1 MMTGW
6 LVVNGFLKSGKFD
19 ELARM
24 FCDAAE
30 CLSVSLEIKRNSD
43 CPVTVGGAV
52 LPVDWQAALGN
63 CKKPD
68 FVIFWDK
75 DILLA
80 QFLESMGI
88 PVFNSSRS
96 IEICDDK
103 RKTHLSLYKAGVPM
117 PVTILSPMTFHTI
130 GYSDL
135 NFLDLIQER
144 LSFPM
149 IVKEAFGSFG
159 EQVYLARSRKQL
171 EQIIKQASS
180 TELIFQQYIAASRGR
195 DLRLQVVG
203 RRVIGAMYRYSD
215 TDFRANIT
223 AGGHMRGYRPTD
235 QEQRLAVRAAQA
247 VGCDFAGVDLLFGE
261 DGPVVCEVNS
271 NAHFKN
277 LLDCS
282 GVNTAEEIIKYV
294 IRQKDTRQW

>member
-1 MMTGW
+1 
-6 LVVNGFLKSGKFD
+6 
-19 ELARM
+19 
-24 FCDAAE
+24 
-30 CLSVSLEIKRNSD
+30 
-43 CPVTVGGAV
+43 
-52 LPVDWQAALGN
+52 
-63 CKKPD
+63 
-68 FVIFWDK
+68 
-75 DILLA
+75 
-80 QFLESMGI
+80 
-88 PVFNSSRS
+88 
-96 IEICDDK
+96 
-103 RKTHLSLYKAGVPM
+103 M